1 MVEIIGIIASAMI
14 VISFFM
20 NGERRIRAV
29 NMVGSVIFVVYG
41 IWIGSISVAFLNTVS
56 IIVNTMKIYNINK
69 EDNSR

>member
-1 MVEIIGIIASAMI
+1 MVELIGIIASVMI

-29 NMVGSVIFVVYG
+29 NMVGSIIFVVYG

>member
-1 MVEIIGIIASAMI
+1 MVEIIGIIASVMI

-29 NMVGSVIFVVYG
+29 NMVGSIIFVVYG

-69 EDNSR
+69 EDNSK

>member
-1 MVEIIGIIASAMI
+1 MVEIIGIIASVMI

-69 EDNSR
+69 EDNSK